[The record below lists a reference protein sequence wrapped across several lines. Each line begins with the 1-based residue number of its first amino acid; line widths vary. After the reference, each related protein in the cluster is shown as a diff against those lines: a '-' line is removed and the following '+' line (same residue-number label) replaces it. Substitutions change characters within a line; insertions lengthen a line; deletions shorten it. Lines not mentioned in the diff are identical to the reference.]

1 MRDLIIEKLKTVEK
15 EENVRILLAVES
27 GSRAWGF
34 ASPDSDYDVRFIY
47 ARPVEAYLRLDTV
60 TDVIEMPINDLL
72 AINGWD
78 ICKTL
83 RLLYRS
89 NPTLFEWVS
98 SPVVYIDTGFRERI
112 QAILP
117 KYFYVLR
124 PVLACKWILDRHTPP
139 PMRFSD
145 LADAELDPSLKPEV
159 DRLLDIKMNVP
170 ELKLIPRVD
179 AINRYLDES
188 IEQAELLLDRMGDEQ
203 HNDWDELNRLFLE
216 IIGH

>member
-1 MRDLIIEKLKTVEK
+1 
-15 EENVRILLAVES
+15 
-27 GSRAWGF
+27 
-34 ASPDSDYDVRFIY
+34 
-47 ARPVEAYLRLDTV
+47 
-60 TDVIEMPINDLL
+60 
-72 AINGWD
+72 
-78 ICKTL
+78 
-83 RLLYRS
+83 
-89 NPTLFEWVS
+89 
-98 SPVVYIDTGFRERI
+98 
-112 QAILP
+112 
-117 KYFYVLR
+117 
-124 PVLACKWILDRHTPP
+124 
-139 PMRFSD
+139 MRFSD

>member
-1 MRDLIIEKLKTVEK
+1 MEHMAKESEK
-15 EENVRILLAVES
+15 EKIRNRYKGISQDMLETIPAVEH
-27 GSRAWGF
+27 
-34 ASPDSDYDVRFIY
+34 V
-47 ARPVEAYLRLDTV
+47 
-60 TDVIEMPINDLL
+60 
-72 AINGWD
+72 D
-78 ICKTL
+78 IL
-83 RLLYRS
+83 
-89 NPTLFEWVS
+89 
-98 SPVVYIDTGFRERI
+98 
-112 QAILP
+112 
-117 KYFYVLR
+117 
-124 PVLACKWILDRHTPP
+124 HTPP

-179 AINRYLDES
+179 AINSYLDES